1 MCSQPKYRGLHRRQ
15 VFHWIAAPSDRA
27 NGLSGK
33 LTPAVRGE
41 YLQFLRGSLSDGLW
55 LKSPRDPEVLGLR
68 EYSLKLERPIAC
80 FTEWSLEDSAHHTR
94 SYGRLGLG
102 FPKSWLLQC
111 GGQPV
116 TYFDQSRRGAFLK
129 SALRLLRDLKG
140 HPHLRE
146 ELLFLLHFAKRIQR
160 PKPPP
165 KPTAPKPPRSKGRPD
180 APRSR
185 DPYTRFWSKTMP
197 YLEEREWRIVV
208 GEGAPSRLGLRP
220 GPPGA
225 DPEYFLPYIPG
236 KELFTLVLP
245 DNETVSRVLQDDDL
259 RSRLFP
265 ANAPHVTV
273 LSLQDVGTF

>member
-1 MCSQPKYRGLHRRQ
+1 
-15 VFHWIAAPSDRA
+15 
-27 NGLSGK
+27 
-33 LTPAVRGE
+33 
-41 YLQFLRGSLSDGLW
+41 
-55 LKSPRDPEVLGLR
+55 
-68 EYSLKLERPIAC
+68 
-80 FTEWSLEDSAHHTR
+80 
-94 SYGRLGLG
+94 
-102 FPKSWLLQC
+102 
-111 GGQPV
+111 
-116 TYFDQSRRGAFLK
+116 
-129 SALRLLRDLKG
+129 
-140 HPHLRE
+140 
-146 ELLFLLHFAKRIQR
+146 
-160 PKPPP
+160 
-165 KPTAPKPPRSKGRPD
+165 
-180 APRSR
+180 
-185 DPYTRFWSKTMP
+185 MP